1 MGKKIFI
8 STGEVSGDLHGSYLI
23 KALLALDPT
32 LEITALGGPRM
43 AQAGAQIIADTGA
56 ISSIGYVEILPYIIP
71 TLKVQHK
78 AKKFLRQNP
87 PDLVVYIDYIGP
99 NVQIGKFIRKLNPAI
114 PGVFYIGPQEWV
126 WNAGTNKTSEIVGFT
141 DLILA
146 IFPEEANYY
155 ARSGAKRV
163 QFIGNPLIDIVQ
175 TTQSRE
181 AIRQGMGV
189 PSSEPVVVLMPGSR
203 SQEMLQLMP
212 TIFEGARLMQEALP
226 SVHFWVPLSSERF
239 RDAVQQNAE
248 SKGLKI
254 QITQG
259 NNYDVL
265 AAADLVIS
273 KSGTVNLET
282 AILDIPQLVLYR
294 LSDATAFIAR
304 KILKVNIPFISPVN
318 LLEMRTIVPEYIQED
333 SNPEN
338 IAREGLDLLTNQ
350 PRRQQMQTD
359 YAQMREKLG
368 TPGVVQRGAQEI
380 LNLLNF

>member
-23 KALLALDPT
+23 QALLALDPS
-32 LEITALGGPRM
+32 LEITALGGRRM
-43 AQAGAQIIADTGA
+43 AEAGAQLIADTGA
-56 ISSIGYVEILPYIIP
+56 ISSIGYAEALPYILP
-71 TLKVQHK
+71 TLKVQRI

-126 WNAGTNKTSEIVGFT
+126 WNAGTTKTSEIIGFT

-155 ARSGAKRV
+155 GRSGAKRV
-163 QFIGNPLIDIVQ
+163 QFIGNPLVDIVQ

-181 AIRQGMGV
+181 AIRQQMGV
-189 PSSEPVVVLMPGSR
+189 PATEPVVVLTPGSR
-203 SQEMLQLMP
+203 AQEIRQLMP
-212 TIFEGARLMQEALP
+212 VIFEGARLMQKTLP
-226 SVHFWVPLSSERF
+226 AIHFWVPLSSERF
-239 RDAVQQNAE
+239 REAVQEEAE
-248 SKGLKI
+248 AKGLKI
-254 QITQG
+254 RITQG

-265 AAADLVIS
+265 AASDLVIS

-294 LSDATAFIAR
+294 LSEATAFIAR

-318 LLEMRTIVPEYIQED
+318 LLEMRMIVPEYVQED

-359 YAQMREKLG
+359 YAHVREKLG
-368 TPGVVQRGAQEI
+368 AAGVVQRGAQEI
-380 LNLLNF
+380 LNLIK

>member
-23 KALLALDPT
+23 QALLALDPT

-43 AQAGAQIIADTGA
+43 AEAGAQLIADTGA
-56 ISSIGYVEILPYIIP
+56 ISSIGYAEALPYILP
-71 TLKVQHK
+71 TLKVQRV
-78 AKKFLRQNP
+78 AKNFLRQNP
-87 PDLVVYIDYIGP
+87 PDLVIYIDYIGP

-126 WNAGTNKTSEIVGFT
+126 WNAGTTKTSEIIGFT

-155 ARSGAKRV
+155 GRSGAKRV

-181 AIRQGMGV
+181 AIRQQMGV
-189 PSSEPVVVLMPGSR
+189 PATEPVVVLMPGSR
-203 SQEMLQLMP
+203 AQEIRQLMP
-212 TIFEGARLMQEALP
+212 VIFEGARLMHKTLP
-226 SVHFWVPLSSERF
+226 AIHFWVPLSSERF
-239 RDAVQQNAE
+239 REAVQQEAE

-265 AAADLVIS
+265 AASDLVIS

-294 LSDATAFIAR
+294 LSEATAFIAR

-318 LLEMRTIVPEYIQED
+318 LLEMRMIVPEYVQED

-350 PRRQQMQTD
+350 LRRQQMRTD
-359 YAQMREKLG
+359 YAHVREKLG
-368 TPGVVQRGAQEI
+368 AAGIVQRGAQEI
-380 LNLLNF
+380 LNLIK

>member
-23 KALLALDPT
+23 QALLALDPS

-43 AQAGAQIIADTGA
+43 AEAGAQLIADTGA
-56 ISSIGYVEILPYIIP
+56 ISSIGYAEALPYILP
-71 TLKVQHK
+71 TLKVQRL

-126 WNAGTNKTSEIVGFT
+126 WNAGTTKTSEIIGFT

-163 QFIGNPLIDIVQ
+163 QFIGNPLVDIVQ

-181 AIRQGMGV
+181 AIRQQMGV
-189 PSSEPVVVLMPGSR
+189 PATEPVVVLMPGSR
-203 SQEMLQLMP
+203 AQEIRQLMP
-212 TIFEGARLMQEALP
+212 VIFEGARLMQKTLP
-226 SVHFWVPLSSERF
+226 AIHLWVPLSSERF
-239 RDAVQQNAE
+239 REAVQQEAE
-248 SKGLKI
+248 AKGLKI
-254 QITQG
+254 KITQG

-265 AAADLVIS
+265 AASDLVIS

-294 LSDATAFIAR
+294 LSEATAFIAR

-318 LLEMRTIVPEYIQED
+318 LLEMRMIVPEYVQED

-350 PRRQQMQTD
+350 LRRQQMQTD
-359 YAQMREKLG
+359 YAHVREKLG
-368 TPGVVQRGAQEI
+368 ATGVVQRGAQEI
-380 LNLLNF
+380 LNLIK

>member
-8 STGEVSGDLHGSYLI
+8 STGEISGDLHGSYLI
-23 KALLALDPT
+23 QALLALDPT

-43 AQAGAQIIADTGA
+43 AQAGAQLIADTGA
-56 ISSIGYVEILPYIIP
+56 ISSIGIVEALPYILP
-71 TLKVQHK
+71 TLKVQRE

-99 NVQIGKFIRKLNPAI
+99 NIQIGKFIRKLDPAI
-114 PGVFYIGPQEWV
+114 PGVYYIGPQEWV
-126 WNAGTNKTSEIVGFT
+126 WNAGTANTSEIIGFT

-155 ARSGAKRV
+155 ARNGAKRV
-163 QFIGNPLIDIVQ
+163 QFIGNPLVDIVQ

-181 AIRQGMGV
+181 VIRQQMGV
-189 PSSEPVVVLMPGSR
+189 PATDPVVVLMPGSR
-203 SQEMLQLMP
+203 AQEIRQLMP
-212 TIFEGARLMQEALP
+212 TMFEGARLIQETLP

-239 RDAVQQNAE
+239 REAVRQDAE
-248 SKGLKI
+248 IKGLKI

-265 AAADLVIS
+265 AASDLVIS

-294 LSDATAFIAR
+294 LSKATAFIAR
-304 KILKVNIPFISPVN
+304 KILKVNIPLISPVN
-318 LLEMRTIVPEYIQED
+318 LLEMRAIVPEFVQED

-350 PRRQQMQTD
+350 PRRRQMQID
-359 YAQMREKLG
+359 YGHMREKLG
-368 TPGVVQRGAQEI
+368 AAGVVQRGAHEI
-380 LNLLNF
+380 LNLIK

>member
-23 KALLALDPT
+23 RALLALDPS
-32 LEITALGGPRM
+32 LEITALGGRRM
-43 AQAGAQIIADTGA
+43 AEAGAQLIADTGA
-56 ISSIGYVEILPYIIP
+56 ISSIGVVEHLPYVIP
-71 TLKVQHK
+71 TLKVQRL
-78 AKKFLRQNP
+78 AKKFLRQDP

-126 WNAGTNKTSEIVGFT
+126 WNAGTTNTSEIVGFT

-146 IFPEEANYY
+146 IFPEEENYY

-163 QFIGNPLIDIVQ
+163 QFIGNPLVDIVQ

-181 AIRQGMGV
+181 AIRQQMGV
-189 PSSEPVVVLMPGSR
+189 PATEPVVVLMPGSR
-203 SQEMLQLMP
+203 AQEIRQLMP
-212 TIFEGARLMQEALP
+212 VIFEGARLMQKTLP
-226 SVHFWVPLSSERF
+226 AIHFWVPLSSERF
-239 RDAVQQNAE
+239 REAVQQEAE

-254 QITQG
+254 KITQG

-265 AAADLVIS
+265 AASDLVIS

-294 LSDATAFIAR
+294 LSEATAFIAR

-318 LLEMRTIVPEYIQED
+318 LLEMRTIVPEYVQED
-333 SNPEN
+333 SNPLN

-350 PRRQQMQTD
+350 LRRQQMQTD
-359 YAQMREKLG
+359 YAQVREKLG
-368 TPGVVQRGAQEI
+368 AAGVVQRGAQEI
-380 LNLLNF
+380 LNLIK

>member
-23 KALLALDPT
+23 RALLALDPS
-32 LEITALGGPRM
+32 LEITALGGRRM
-43 AQAGAQIIADTGA
+43 AEAGAQLIADTGA
-56 ISSIGYVEILPYIIP
+56 ISSIGVVEHLPYVIP
-71 TLKVQHK
+71 TLKVQRL
-78 AKKFLRQNP
+78 AKKFLRQDP

-99 NVQIGKFIRKLNPAI
+99 NVQIGKFIRKLNPDI

-126 WNAGTNKTSEIVGFT
+126 WNAGTTNTSEIVGFT

-146 IFPEEANYY
+146 IFPEEENYY

-163 QFIGNPLIDIVQ
+163 QFIGNPLVDIVQ

-181 AIRQGMGV
+181 AIRQQMGV
-189 PSSEPVVVLMPGSR
+189 PATEPVVVLMPGSR
-203 SQEMLQLMP
+203 AQEIRQLMP
-212 TIFEGARLMQEALP
+212 VIFEGARLMQKTLP
-226 SVHFWVPLSSERF
+226 AIHFWVPLSSERF
-239 RDAVQQNAE
+239 REAVQQEAE

-254 QITQG
+254 KITQG

-265 AAADLVIS
+265 AASDLVIS

-294 LSDATAFIAR
+294 LSEATAFIAR

-318 LLEMRTIVPEYIQED
+318 LLEMRTIVPEYVQED
-333 SNPEN
+333 SNPLN

-350 PRRQQMQTD
+350 LRRQQMQTD
-359 YAQMREKLG
+359 YAQVREKLG
-368 TPGVVQRGAQEI
+368 AAGVVQRGAQEI
-380 LNLLNF
+380 LNLIK

>member
-23 KALLALDPT
+23 QALLALDPT

-43 AQAGAQIIADTGA
+43 AQAGAQLIADTGA
-56 ISSIGYVEILPYIIP
+56 ISSIGYVEALPYILP
-71 TLKVQHK
+71 TLKVQRI

-99 NVQIGKFIRKLNPAI
+99 NVQIGKFIHKQNPAI

-126 WNAGTNKTSEIVGFT
+126 WNAGTANTSDIVGFT

-155 ARSGAKRV
+155 ARNGAKRV
-163 QFIGNPLIDIVQ
+163 QWIGNPLVDIVQ
-175 TTQSRE
+175 TTKSRE
-181 AIRQGMGV
+181 IIREEMAV
-189 PSSEPVVVLMPGSR
+189 PATDPVVVLMPGSR
-203 SQEMLQLMP
+203 AQEIRQLMP
-212 TIFEGARLMQEALP
+212 VIFEGARLIQETLP
-226 SVHFWVPLSSERF
+226 AVHFWVPLSSERF
-239 RDAVQQNAE
+239 RGAVQQDADA
-248 SKGLKI
+248 KGLKI
-254 QITQG
+254 KITQG

-265 AAADLVIS
+265 AASDLVIS

-294 LSDATAFIAR
+294 LSEATAFIAR

-318 LLEMRTIVPEYIQED
+318 LLEMRTIVPEYVQED
-333 SNPEN
+333 SNPQN

-350 PRRQQMQTD
+350 PRRRQMRID
-359 YAQMREKLG
+359 YAHMLKKLG
-368 TPGVVQRGAQEI
+368 TAGVVQRGAQEI
-380 LNLLNF
+380 LNLLK

>member
-8 STGEVSGDLHGSYLI
+8 STGEISGDLHGSYLI
-23 KALLALDPT
+23 QALLALDPT

-43 AQAGAQIIADTGA
+43 AQAGAQLIADTGA
-56 ISSIGYVEILPYIIP
+56 ISSIGIVEALPYILP
-71 TLKVQHK
+71 TLKVQRE

-99 NVQIGKFIRKLNPAI
+99 NIQIGKFIRKLDPAI
-114 PGVFYIGPQEWV
+114 PGVYYIGPQEWV
-126 WNAGTNKTSEIVGFT
+126 WNAGTANTSEIIGFS

-155 ARSGAKRV
+155 ARNGAKRV
-163 QFIGNPLIDIVQ
+163 QFIGNPLVDIVH
-175 TTQSRE
+175 TTRSRE
-181 AIRQGMGV
+181 VIRQQMGV
-189 PSSEPVVVLMPGSR
+189 PATDPVVVLMPGSR
-203 SQEMLQLMP
+203 AQEIQKLMP
-212 TIFEGARLMQEALP
+212 TMFEGARLIQETLP

-239 RDAVQQNAE
+239 RGAVRQDAEA
-248 SKGLKI
+248 KGLKI

-259 NNYDVL
+259 NNYDIL
-265 AAADLVIS
+265 AASDLVIS

-294 LSDATAFIAR
+294 LSKATAFIAR
-304 KILKVNIPFISPVN
+304 KILKVNIPLISPVN
-318 LLEMRTIVPEYIQED
+318 LLEMRAIVPEFVQED

-350 PRRQQMQTD
+350 PRRRQMQID
-359 YAQMREKLG
+359 YGHMREKLG
-368 TPGVVQRGAQEI
+368 AAGVVQRGAHEI
-380 LNLLNF
+380 LNLIK

>member
-23 KALLALDPT
+23 QALLALDPS
-32 LEITALGGPRM
+32 LEITALGGRRM
-43 AQAGAQIIADTGA
+43 AEAGAQLIADTGA
-56 ISSIGYVEILPYIIP
+56 ISSIGYAEALPYILP
-71 TLKVQHK
+71 TLKVQRI

-126 WNAGTNKTSEIVGFT
+126 WNAGTTKTSEIIGFT

-155 ARSGAKRV
+155 GRSGAKRV
-163 QFIGNPLIDIVQ
+163 QFIGNPLVDIVQ

-181 AIRQGMGV
+181 AIRQQMGV
-189 PSSEPVVVLMPGSR
+189 PATEPVVVLTPGSR
-203 SQEMLQLMP
+203 AQEIRQLMP
-212 TIFEGARLMQEALP
+212 VIFEGARLMQKTLP
-226 SVHFWVPLSSERF
+226 AIHFWVPLSSERF
-239 RDAVQQNAE
+239 REAVQEEAE
-248 SKGLKI
+248 AKGLKI
-254 QITQG
+254 RITQG

-265 AAADLVIS
+265 AASDLVIS

-294 LSDATAFIAR
+294 LSEATAFIAR
-304 KILKVNIPFISPVN
+304 KILKVNIPFISPVH
-318 LLEMRTIVPEYIQED
+318 LLEMRMIVPEYVQED

-359 YAQMREKLG
+359 YAHVREKLG
-368 TPGVVQRGAQEI
+368 AAGVVQRGAQEI
-380 LNLLNF
+380 LNLIK

>member
-23 KALLALDPT
+23 RALLALDPT

-43 AQAGAQIIADTGA
+43 AEAGAQLVADTGA
-56 ISSIGYVEILPYIIP
+56 ISSIGYVEAVPYILP
-71 TLKVQHK
+71 TLKVQRI

-126 WNAGTNKTSEIVGFT
+126 WNAGTAKTSEIIEFT

-155 ARSGAKRV
+155 ARNGAKQV
-163 QFIGNPLIDIVQ
+163 QFIGNPLVDIVQ
-175 TTQSRE
+175 TTKSRE
-181 AIRQGMGV
+181 VIRQEMGV
-189 PSSEPVVVLMPGSR
+189 SATDPVVVLMPGSR
-203 SQEMLQLMP
+203 AQEIRQLMP
-212 TIFEGARLMQEALP
+212 TIFEGARLMQKALP
-226 SVHFWVPLSSERF
+226 AVHFWVPLSSERF
-239 RDAVQQNAE
+239 REAVQQDAE
-248 SKGLKI
+248 AKGLRIK
-254 QITQG
+254 ITQG

-265 AAADLVIS
+265 AASDLVIS

-294 LSDATAFIAR
+294 LSEATAFIAR

-318 LLEMRTIVPEYIQED
+318 LLEMRTIVPEYVQED

-350 PRRQQMQTD
+350 PRRRQMHID
-359 YAQMREKLG
+359 YAHMREKLG
-368 TPGVVQRGAQEI
+368 TAGVVQRGAQEI
-380 LNLLNF
+380 LNLMK

>member
-23 KALLALDPT
+23 QALLALDPT

-43 AQAGAQIIADTGA
+43 AQAGAQLIADTGA
-56 ISSIGYVEILPYIIP
+56 ISSIGYVEALPYILP
-71 TLKVQHK
+71 TLKVQRI

-126 WNAGTNKTSEIVGFT
+126 WNAGTANTSDIVGFT

-155 ARSGAKRV
+155 ARNGAKRV
-163 QFIGNPLIDIVQ
+163 LWIGNPLVDIVQ
-175 TTQSRE
+175 TTKSRE
-181 AIRQGMGV
+181 VIRQEMAV
-189 PSSEPVVVLMPGSR
+189 PATDPVVVLMPGSR
-203 SQEMLQLMP
+203 AQEIRQLMP
-212 TIFEGARLMQEALP
+212 AIFEGARLIQETLP
-226 SVHFWVPLSSERF
+226 AVHFWVPLSSERF
-239 RDAVQQNAE
+239 REAVQQDADA
-248 SKGLKI
+248 KGLKI
-254 QITQG
+254 KITQG

-265 AAADLVIS
+265 AASDLVIS

-294 LSDATAFIAR
+294 LSEATAFIAR

-318 LLEMRTIVPEYIQED
+318 LLEMRTIVPEYVQED

-350 PRRQQMQTD
+350 PRRRQMRID
-359 YAQMREKLG
+359 YAHMLKKLG
-368 TPGVVQRGAQEI
+368 TAGVVQRGAQEI
-380 LNLLNF
+380 LNLIK